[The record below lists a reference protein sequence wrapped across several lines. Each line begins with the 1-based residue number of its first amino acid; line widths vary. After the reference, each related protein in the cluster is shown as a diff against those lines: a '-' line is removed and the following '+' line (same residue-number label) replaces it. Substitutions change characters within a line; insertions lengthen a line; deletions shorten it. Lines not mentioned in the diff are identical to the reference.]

1 MPQAR
6 AARAQPLTY
15 NRRLHLLEPA
25 ALYHPNN
32 PEVPGSSPGPA
43 PVKEPLPGG
52 LRFFFVPGGLR
63 SRVSLGRGWTR
74 HEPQYTGLVRSP

>member
-6 AARAQPLTY
+6 AARAQPHTH

-32 PEVPGSSPGPA
+32 PEVGGSSPPPA
-43 PVKEPLPGG
+43 TLKEP
-52 LRFFFVPGGLR
+52 
-63 SRVSLGRGWTR
+63 
-74 HEPQYTGLVRSP
+74 

>member
-15 NRRLHLLEPA
+15 NRRLHLLELA

-43 PVKEPLPGG
+43 TVKEP
-52 LRFFFVPGGLR
+52 
-63 SRVSLGRGWTR
+63 
-74 HEPQYTGLVRSP
+74 